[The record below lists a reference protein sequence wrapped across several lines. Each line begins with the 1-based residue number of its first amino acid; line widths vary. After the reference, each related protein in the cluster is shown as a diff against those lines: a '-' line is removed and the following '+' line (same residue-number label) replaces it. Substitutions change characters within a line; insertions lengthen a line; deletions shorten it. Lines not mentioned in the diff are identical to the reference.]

1 VCGIAGW
8 AGPDGGTQEVLRA
21 MTDCLIHRGPDEDG
35 YYFGPEAALGMRRLS
50 IIDVKGGHQPVWS
63 EDKKIVA
70 IFNGEIYNFRELF
83 DFLETKGHTLRSKS
97 DSEVIPHLYEEFG
110 PDFVTRLRGMFAIA
124 LFDSRSNT
132 LFLARDRAGKK
143 PLYYACIGK
152 NLFFGSEAKALL
164 ANPRVPR
171 EPNLSAIDV
180 FLAYA
185 YVPHPMS
192 AFAGINKL
200 PPAHYLTFNQNQIT
214 LTRYWQLDYTPKAI
228 SEKQTL
234 AELPDLLQEAVN
246 IRMISERP
254 LGAFL
259 SGGVDSSLVTALMTK
274 VSTQQVKTYSIGFD
288 DPRYDERQWSRKVA
302 RHLDTDHTEL
312 VVKPDVVDV
321 VHKLTDYFDEPFADS
336 SAIPSYYVAK
346 MAREHVV
353 VVLNGDGGDESFG
366 GYPRYALATAFQ
378 QFSGLHSL
386 LRLGRPFIG
395 LAAKA
400 LNQRRLKRLNEVLV
414 NAPKSLVDSYRFPM
428 TYATL
433 AERESLWQERLKN
446 QIDIPFPITLF
457 ENWWA
462 VNPTVLG
469 AQTMLSVDVESY
481 LPGDLLP
488 KVDITTMSQSLE
500 ARSPLLDQKVM
511 EYAAHL
517 PYDLKVKGMQTKI
530 ILKQVARKFLPN
542 EVIDRPKMGFG
553 IPRAEWLRGP
563 LQELVNDSLLAP
575 DAVTGSWFD
584 RNMVQSIVRGH
595 MAGTDKDLL
604 LWPLLTLELW
614 GRRWLRA

>member
-1 VCGIAGW
+1 
-8 AGPDGGTQEVLRA
+8 
-21 MTDCLIHRGPDEDG
+21 
-35 YYFGPEAALGMRRLS
+35 
-50 IIDVKGGHQPVWS
+50 
-63 EDKKIVA
+63 
-70 IFNGEIYNFRELF
+70 
-83 DFLETKGHTLRSKS
+83 
-97 DSEVIPHLYEEFG
+97 
-110 PDFVTRLRGMFAIA
+110 
-124 LFDSRSNT
+124 
-132 LFLARDRAGKK
+132 
-143 PLYYACIGK
+143 
-152 NLFFGSEAKALL
+152 
-164 ANPRVPR
+164 
-171 EPNLSAIDV
+171 
-180 FLAYA
+180 
-185 YVPHPMS
+185 
-192 AFAGINKL
+192 
-200 PPAHYLTFNQNQIT
+200 
-214 LTRYWQLDYTPKAI
+214 
-228 SEKQTL
+228 
-234 AELPDLLQEAVN
+234 
-246 IRMISERP
+246 
-254 LGAFL
+254 
-259 SGGVDSSLVTALMTK
+259 
-274 VSTQQVKTYSIGFD
+274 
-288 DPRYDERQWSRKVA
+288 
-302 RHLDTDHTEL
+302 
-312 VVKPDVVDV
+312 
-321 VHKLTDYFDEPFADS
+321 
-336 SAIPSYYVAK
+336 
-346 MAREHVV
+346 
-353 VVLNGDGGDESFG
+353 
-366 GYPRYALATAFQ
+366 
-378 QFSGLHSL
+378 
-386 LRLGRPFIG
+386 
-395 LAAKA
+395 
-400 LNQRRLKRLNEVLV
+400 LNEVLV

-446 QIDIPFPITLF
+446 QIDITFPITLF

>member
-1 VCGIAGW
+1 
-8 AGPDGGTQEVLRA
+8 
-21 MTDCLIHRGPDEDG
+21 MTNSLIHRGPDEDG
-35 YYFGPEAALGMRRLS
+35 YYFGPQAALGMRRLS

-63 EDKKIVA
+63 EDEKIVA

-83 DFLETKGHTLRSKS
+83 DFLKAKGHNLKSKS

-110 PDFVTRLRGMFAIA
+110 PNFVTKLRGMFAIA
-124 LFDSRSNT
+124 LFDLHSNS
-132 LFLARDRAGKK
+132 LMLARDRAGKK
-143 PLYYACIGK
+143 PLYYSCVGK
-152 NLFFGSEAKALL
+152 NLFFGSEAKGLL
-164 ANPRVPR
+164 ANPKVPR
-171 EPNLSAIDV
+171 KPDLGAIDV

-192 AFAGINKL
+192 AFAGVNKL
-200 PPAHYLTFNQNQIT
+200 PPAHYLTFHEGEVS
-214 LTRYWQLDYTPKAI
+214 LTRYWQLDYSPKPI
-228 SEKQTL
+228 SEKQAL
-234 AELPDLLQEAVN
+234 AELPDLLQDAVN

-274 VSTQQVKTYSIGFD
+274 SSTQRVKTYSIGFD

-302 RHLDTDHTEL
+302 QHLNTDHTEL

-321 VHKLTDYFDEPFADS
+321 VHKLTDFFDEPFADS

-386 LRLGRPFIG
+386 LKLGRPIIG

-400 LNQRRLKRLNEVLV
+400 LNQRRLKRLNEVLS
-414 NAPKSLVDSYRFPM
+414 NSPKSLVDSYRFPM

-433 AERESLWQERLKN
+433 AERNSLWQPELKN
-446 QIDIPFPITLF
+446 TIDTTFPVTLF
-457 ENWWA
+457 ENWWDA
-462 VNPTVLG
+462 NPTVSG
-469 AQTMLSVDVESY
+469 SQTMLSVDVESY

-517 PYDLKVKGMQTKI
+517 PYELKVKGMQTKI
-530 ILKQVARKFLPN
+530 ILKQVARKYLPYGI
-542 EVIDRPKMGFG
+542 IDRPKMGFG

-563 LQELVNDSLLAP
+563 LQDLVNDSLLAS
-575 DAVTGSWFD
+575 DSVSSSWFQP
-584 RNMVQSIVRGH
+584 NMVQSIVRGH

-614 GRRWLRA
+614 GRKWLRP